1 MLPCWFSK
9 EFSMPLDNFGLS
21 LDSLI
26 APARNCFSITPN
38 DTATL
43 AVLPK
48 AIYVG
53 TGGNLVIRAID
64 STGDVTLANVASGT
78 ILDIRVT
85 AVRATGT
92 SASNLV
98 GLA

>member
-1 MLPCWFSK
+1 
-9 EFSMPLDNFGLS
+9 MPSDKFDAAV
-21 LDSLI
+21 DSVI
-26 APARNCFSITPN
+26 APARNCFSITPS
-38 DTATL
+38 DIGEL

-53 TGGNLVIRAID
+53 NDGDITVRAVDGG
-64 STGDVTLANVASGT
+64 SDVKFTNVRSGT

-85 AVRATGT
+85 SVRATGT
-92 SASNLV
+92 TATNLV

>member
-1 MLPCWFSK
+1 MTPDKF
-9 EFSMPLDNFGLS
+9 DAAV
-21 LDSLI
+21 DSVI
-26 APARNCFSITPN
+26 APARNCFSITPG
-38 DTATL
+38 DS
-43 AVLPK
+43 AVLSQLPK

-53 TGGNLVIRAID
+53 TGGNVVVRAVD
-64 STGDVTLANVASGT
+64 SGSDVTFVNVPNGT

-92 SASNLV
+92 TATNLI